1 MVSEQSSVHLF
12 FQNLFQVWVFIAVH
26 RLYLVA
32 ATSGRRAVGRAVPVV
47 VAVHRLLIVVAS
59 PVVEHRL

>member
-32 ATSGRRAVGRAVPVV
+32 ATSGRGAVGRAVPVV